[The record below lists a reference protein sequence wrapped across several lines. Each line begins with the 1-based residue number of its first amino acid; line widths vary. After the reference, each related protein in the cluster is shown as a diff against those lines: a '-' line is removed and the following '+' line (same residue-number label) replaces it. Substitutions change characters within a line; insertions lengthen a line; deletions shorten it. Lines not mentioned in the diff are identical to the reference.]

1 MVEKKTKGK
10 LTISPFWTIVLL
22 AVGAF
27 VAGVLIFNFG
37 IMPFLV
43 GHGGETKVPDLTLS
57 TVPEAERRLKEEG
70 LRLGETVSVFN
81 PDVPKGCV
89 ISQVPPAFTTVK
101 KDRGVKITVSSGELG
116 VSVPELRG
124 QSLRH
129 AEIVLGRAGLQL
141 GRVSQVYSGQSPT
154 DAVISTFPGP
164 GALAEEGGSVDV
176 LVSLGPPP
184 EEFMM
189 PRLVGQNIGVA
200 QNVLESAG
208 LVPQIESSSPRPNNK
223 VLEQRPPYGTK
234 IRKGDTVHLSV
245 GDPQG

>member
-1 MVEKKTKGK
+1 MKKRPR
-10 LTISPFWTIVLL
+10 ISPLWTIVLL
-22 AVGAF
+22 ALAAF
-27 VAGVLIFNFG
+27 VGGVLIFNFG

-43 GHGGETKVPDLTLS
+43 GHGGETKVPDLTLC

-70 LRLGETVSVFN
+70 LRLAETASIFS

-89 ISQVPPAFTTVK
+89 VSQHPPAFATVK
-101 KDRGVKITVSSGELG
+101 RNRGIRVTVSSGELA

-141 GRVSQVYSGQSPT
+141 GRVSQVYSAEIPT

-164 GALAEEGGSVDV
+164 SALAEEGGSVDV
-176 LVSLGPPP
+176 LVSLGPPA

-189 PRLVGQNIGVA
+189 PKLVGQSINVA
-200 QNVLESAG
+200 QNVLAAVG
-208 LVPQIESSSPRPNNK
+208 LVTQIEPGSPRPGGK

-234 IRKGDTVHLSV
+234 IRKGSVVYLSV
-245 GDPQG
+245 GSSND